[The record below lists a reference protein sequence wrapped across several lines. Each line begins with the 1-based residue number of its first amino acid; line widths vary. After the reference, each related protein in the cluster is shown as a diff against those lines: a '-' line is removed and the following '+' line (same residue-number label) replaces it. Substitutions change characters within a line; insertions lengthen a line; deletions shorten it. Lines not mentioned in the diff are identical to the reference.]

1 MFKIDISDIWHKR
14 FIVCW
19 DFFPKVP
26 HFISFT
32 FWAGAVWEN
41 SFFTAEVEIP
51 MHFCPWTNSITHVKV
66 KYWHFPLQNNV
77 IFQTCF
83 VKKRIL
89 KCWGGSL
96 KRQDRQMIQG
106 INYTTYSVW
115 CSANCEEEEKA
126 HWKMLWDT
134 PPGGALPLED
144 SKHKLTKLGR
154 CNSWRIEL
162 LSNGNAR
169 LAIKDWKK
177 QRARYNCKEIWI
189 GWKFSQVIGTARNCL
204 VGSRGT
210 SKYQNQNLEQP
221 HRRLIDWLMIDY
233 VKTDLLW

>member
-1 MFKIDISDIWHKR
+1 MLRLFPQSASFH
-14 FIVCW
+14 
-19 DFFPKVP
+19 FFHLLSWCCLRELIFHCRGRDSNALLSLDKFN
-26 HFISFT
+26 HSRQGEILT
-32 FWAGAVWEN
+32 FSTSEQCH
-41 SFFTAEVEIP
+41 IP
-51 MHFCPWTNSITHVKV
+51 NLFR
-66 KYWHFPLQNNV
+66 
-77 IFQTCF
+77 
-83 VKKRIL
+83 KKRIL